1 MNTPGHSSALP
12 TPTSLRGS
20 ALAAVARG
28 EPLVVMTTLAGCPY
42 CDLVRN
48 HHLLPMLRQ
57 GQLHAVQLDVR
68 DRTSNLQ
75 GFDGSMTTPA
85 EQAKA
90 WKARFAPTVLFL
102 GGIAYMCRPSRGSDH
117 LLLPYMT
124 DPNAAEHASR
134 AFGAGC
140 GFRSCQE
147 REPLRNRLRTP
158 ATASRRSWEDGA
170 HEYAPGILHSRPPS
184 DW

>member
-12 TPTSLRGS
+12 TPTSLRGG

-102 GGIAYMCRPSRGSDH
+102 GAKGEE
-117 LLLPYMT
+117 L
-124 DPNAAEHASR
+124 AERLVGVAVPDFYGEYLDARLQQAR
-134 AFGAGC
+134 A
-140 GFRSCQE
+140 
-147 REPLRNRLRTP
+147 RLR
-158 ATASRRSWEDGA
+158 
-170 HEYAPGILHSRPPS
+170 
-184 DW
+184 